1 MACTSVLTPSRTPSQ
16 HKGSRGSRCRELNLV
31 HLELQCRLLLLSA
44 IRRHPVPPALRV
56 EPEPAEVQPAEEV
69 VEQLRSEEVKV
80 ALVELAE
87 EVEQLRP
94 VIPHRHKIP
103 W

>member
-1 MACTSVLTPSRTPSQ
+1 M
-16 HKGSRGSRCRELNLV
+16 
-31 HLELQCRLLLLSA
+31 HLELQCLLLLFA

-56 EPEPAEVQPAEEV
+56 EPEPAEVQPAEKVVEL

>member
-1 MACTSVLTPSRTPSQ
+1 M
-16 HKGSRGSRCRELNLV
+16 HF
-31 HLELQCRLLLLSA
+31 ELQCLLLLFA
-44 IRRHPVPPALRV
+44 IRRHPVPPALPV
-56 EPEPAEVQPAEEV
+56 EPEPADVQPAEKVVEV
-69 VEQLRSEEVKV
+69 VERLRSEEVKV

-87 EVEQLRP
+87 EAEQLRP

>member
-1 MACTSVLTPSRTPSQ
+1 MSCTSVCSPSRSHTQ
-16 HKGSRGSRCRELNLV
+16 HKGSRGSRCRGPNRCQGELKG
-31 HLELQCRLLLLSA
+31 LLLLLA
-44 IRRHPVPPALRV
+44 IRFHSVPPGLRF

-87 EVEQLRP
+87 EVGQLRP

>member
-1 MACTSVLTPSRTPSQ
+1 M
-16 HKGSRGSRCRELNLV
+16 HF
-31 HLELQCRLLLLSA
+31 ELQCLLLLVA
-44 IRRHPVPPALRV
+44 IRLHSVPPALRV

-69 VEQLRSEEVKV
+69 VEQLRSEEVEV
-80 ALVELAE
+80 AAVELAE

>member
-1 MACTSVLTPSRTPSQ
+1 
-16 HKGSRGSRCRELNLV
+16 V
-31 HLELQCRLLLLSA
+31 HLELQCLLLLFA
-44 IRRHPVPPALRV
+44 MGCHPVPPALSV
-56 EPEPAEVQPAEEV
+56 EPEPAEVQPAEKVVEV
-69 VEQLRSEEVKV
+69 VEPLRPEEVKV

>member
-1 MACTSVLTPSRTPSQ
+1 M
-16 HKGSRGSRCRELNLV
+16 HF
-31 HLELQCRLLLLSA
+31 ELQCLLLLVAVRLHS
-44 IRRHPVPPALRV
+44 VPPALRV
-56 EPEPAEVQPAEEV
+56 EPEPAEVQPAEKVVEV

>member
-1 MACTSVLTPSRTPSQ
+1 M
-16 HKGSRGSRCRELNLV
+16 HF
-31 HLELQCRLLLLSA
+31 ELQRLLLLFA
-44 IRRHPVPPALRV
+44 IRLHSDPPALRV
-56 EPEPAEVQPAEEV
+56 EPEPAEVHPAEEV

-87 EVEQLRP
+87 EVEVEQLRP